1 MIQFLRIAKISEIL
15 KQRDKRSKAQ
25 EFLKNK
31 TIPFCKMQENKLIG
45 IPVM

>member
-1 MIQFLRIAKISEIL
+1 MIHFLGIAKIGEIL

-25 EFLKNK
+25 EFSKNK